1 MRIRSIKPEFWR
13 SEDIAKLDWHDRLLF
28 IGLWSYVDD
37 NGVGRDNAAI
47 ITAELFALDGE
58 FSEDSL
64 NPHDIL
70 SESSVRVQT
79 GLSRLHNA
87 GLIERYRANSKRY
100 LHVKTWERHQ
110 KINRP
115 SPGRYPLPDD
125 NSVEIHDILS
135 ESSVSPHNIL
145 SAGTEDQGIRGS
157 GEKDSCSSVAA
168 DATPSERE
176 SLDVDLDRWQGQAR
190 ERTRVRDQQTYAEF
204 AEWWQRYPRKVGKGH
219 AMKAYRAAR
228 RKTDHAT
235 LVAAIDAQADRLM
248 AKGSEFCPHPATW
261 LNGERWADETTP
273 PPIDDAPDE
282 SWISKPA
289 PDWMYDAELVE
300 KLIEEA
306 SGG

>member
-87 GLIERYRANSKRY
+87 GLIERYRANGKRY

-145 SAGTEDQGIRGS
+145 SAGTEEQRNRGS

-176 SLDVDLDRWQGQAR
+176 SINDDFGA
-190 ERTRVRDQQTYAEF
+190 
-204 AEWWQRYPRKVGKGH
+204 WWQHYPRKVGKGH

-235 LVAAIDAQADRLM
+235 LVAAVDAQAERLM

-261 LNGERWADETTP
+261 LNGERWADETTTS